1 MEQDLITYED
11 KVALNEN
18 PDIADINKVK
28 DTDMNQIKNVINGI
42 NNGSQLLNNLVTK
55 NIESRNLFDGR
66 TLQPITYSGL
76 TYSPKND
83 GSIVINGTK
92 FGTDLANFKDN
103 FFALKAGTYT
113 LSTTLFDGSV
123 SNIKTNALYIRDY
136 GTTNVLATLGS
147 FASSPSSTTFTLA
160 SDSICYISFYYGDNM
175 VFNNAKIAIQVEKGN
190 TQTSYLPY
198 KAFESTAYVLWTNPN
213 PTSSFTGQ
221 TVTLNDAIAN
231 YRYYEIIYHYYS
243 DGSSGQT
250 IENRIYQST
259 GKLVYGRTRIF
270 TFDEKIRFRSV
281 DLSGTSAKFSNGATY
296 SNYGSSSTET
306 TNFVCIPYQIL
317 GYK

>member
-11 KVALNEN
+11 KVALDEN

-42 NNGSQLLNNLVTK
+42 NNGSQLLNNLVAK

-66 TLQPITYSGL
+66 TLQPITYSSL

-113 LSTTLFDGSV
+113 LSTTLLDGSV

-136 GTTNVLATLGS
+136 NTTNVLATLGD
-147 FASSPSSTTFTLA
+147 FASSPSSITFTLA

-175 VFNNAKIAIQVEKGN
+175 VFNNAKIAIQIEKGN

-198 KAFESTAYVLWTNPN
+198 KNFDSTAYVLWENPN
-213 PTSSFTGQ
+213 PITSFAGQ
-221 TVTLNDAIAN
+221 SITLNDSIEN
-231 YRYYEIIYHYYS
+231 YSYYEIIFIAYANTNIAS
-243 DGSSGQT
+243 
-250 IENRIYQST
+250 NRFIST
-259 GKLVYGRTRIF
+259 GKVLGNRTKINNFDTYMRIR
-270 TFDEKIRFRSV
+270 EV
-281 DLSGTSAKFSNGATY
+281 NNVSGTNMTFGDSLTY
-296 SNYGSSSTET
+296 TTYGSSTGLAA
-306 TNFVCIPYQIL
+306 NANLIPYQVI